1 MPRSFEGDL
10 SAAGLRIG
18 VIASR
23 FNDEIVSG
31 LIDGALTCLER
42 HGASG
47 DDVWLYRVPGAFEIP
62 TLAAKLV
69 ALGSFDA
76 LITLGCLLRGDT
88 PHFDFISAQV
98 TNDLSRVASEARFPI
113 AFGVITCNTY
123 EQAVQRSSDGPG
135 NNGWEAALAAIEM
148 TQLLLSG
155 VGSQLSGDTEHQL
168 PALRSQLS
176 GGTETGDSYRDLIV
190 WQKAMSLVT
199 EIYSMS
205 KAFPKEELYGLT
217 SQVRRAAVSIPSNI
231 AEGKGRF
238 GKRDYVQFL
247 MQARGTLHEVET
259 QMEIGRNLGY
269 IDDDDLARLLVL
281 TGEIG
286 RLLNGLIRSIA
297 DKPPESREP
306 RAES

>member
-47 DDVWLYRVPGAFEIP
+47 DDVSLYRVPGAFEIP

-76 LITLGCLLRGDT
+76 LVTLGCLLKGDT

-98 TNDLSRVASEARFPI
+98 TNDLSRVAVEARFPV

-123 EQAVQRSSDGPG
+123 EQAVERSSPGPG
-135 NNGWEAALAAIEM
+135 NKGWEAALAAIEM
-148 TQLLLSG
+148 ANLWKQIDSMARDW
-155 VGSQLSGDTEHQL
+155 QQ
-168 PALRSQLS
+168 
-176 GGTETGDSYRDLIV
+176 TGD
-190 WQKAMSLVT
+190 
-199 EIYSMS
+199 
-205 KAFPKEELYGLT
+205 
-217 SQVRRAAVSIPSNI
+217 N
-231 AEGKGRF
+231 
-238 GKRDYVQFL
+238 
-247 MQARGTLHEVET
+247 
-259 QMEIGRNLGY
+259 
-269 IDDDDLARLLVL
+269 
-281 TGEIG
+281 
-286 RLLNGLIRSIA
+286 
-297 DKPPESREP
+297 
-306 RAES
+306 

>member
-47 DDVWLYRVPGAFEIP
+47 DDVSLYRVPGAFEIP

-76 LITLGCLLRGDT
+76 LITLGCLLKGDT

-98 TNDLSRVASEARFPI
+98 TNDLSRVAIEARFPV

-123 EQAVQRSSDGPG
+123 EQAVERSSPGPG
-135 NNGWEAALAAIEM
+135 NKGWEAALAAIEM
-148 TQLLLSG
+148 ANLWKQIDSMARDW
-155 VGSQLSGDTEHQL
+155 QQ
-168 PALRSQLS
+168 
-176 GGTETGDSYRDLIV
+176 TGD
-190 WQKAMSLVT
+190 
-199 EIYSMS
+199 
-205 KAFPKEELYGLT
+205 
-217 SQVRRAAVSIPSNI
+217 N
-231 AEGKGRF
+231 
-238 GKRDYVQFL
+238 
-247 MQARGTLHEVET
+247 
-259 QMEIGRNLGY
+259 
-269 IDDDDLARLLVL
+269 
-281 TGEIG
+281 
-286 RLLNGLIRSIA
+286 
-297 DKPPESREP
+297 
-306 RAES
+306 